1 LREVDDSEIIGF
13 HPNGDYSRSFFQH
26 QDDCPVEDDA
36 ATAENSILL
45 SASTFEGRPAPI
57 EQTTLSNGGG
67 PFKLADSL
75 TSNASNTSE
84 AARGQPAKLQSNVD
98 ANNAV
103 QSFMLSDNEVTS
115 LQPFPMPVQLESPD
129 FSALIDDSLFVQ
141 MTLPGDLMDFEIF
154 PMSFDLNPIDT
165 TRSDGIAHRIHNI
178 FQTDASLQDTCIH
191 SSEANCEPSLNSQT
205 RSKSSRPMRPT
216 IDALIKTNLLQNLQ
230 DTFQVD
236 KEELALLP
244 SSRMLDN
251 FLWKFFQCF
260 QRHLPIFHVPTFDTA
275 KTPAPLLLA
284 ICSIGALYTL
294 NRKHAAV
301 LRLMASDALQS
312 TVGRKYSGQRG
323 NLEPLWQTQ
332 TRLLITFGAMF
343 GGSVGDTGDGISD
356 LGFFVRP
363 YAMHR
368 ATLSVGAR
376 AHEHKSLSWQDWIE
390 LETCKRL
397 LCCIY
402 IISSLNS
409 ATYDLAPGFSGFRDL
424 NFEVPVEEAI
434 WEAQTGEE
442 WQLLIGTRV
451 GVTATLS
458 AVLSQLVLG
467 HETVSSSQILSHLGT
482 FAITV
487 VMHGV
492 NVHMYYLAQSRST
505 VMMDN
510 VDAHIGYAVRL
521 SHHTQTEKA
530 LSKCQEF
537 LKMWQLANDDSLHTR
552 QEESLIFNCQAL
564 LRLSY
569 VRVFSGMRSFNRAAL
584 LYENTDL
591 VTSSINAYSS
601 EGRDRSTFS
610 AKAAEQVMFCFTT
623 PIRAGHMLTRK
634 TAAFTWSVEHAVASW
649 ECNLFLGKWI
659 HDVETQE
666 KDVPLN
672 QQEISIFES
681 LKEALQDAECSYN
694 PQISLAAQVTRTWAD
709 FMDDVWVWEITL
721 RMGSILRQL
730 ADVYDSLWQR
740 QRALPHDLQPTAS
753 NEHQ

>member
-1 LREVDDSEIIGF
+1 
-13 HPNGDYSRSFFQH
+13 
-26 QDDCPVEDDA
+26 
-36 ATAENSILL
+36 
-45 SASTFEGRPAPI
+45 
-57 EQTTLSNGGG
+57 
-67 PFKLADSL
+67 
-75 TSNASNTSE
+75 
-84 AARGQPAKLQSNVD
+84 
-98 ANNAV
+98 
-103 QSFMLSDNEVTS
+103 
-115 LQPFPMPVQLESPD
+115 
-129 FSALIDDSLFVQ
+129 
-141 MTLPGDLMDFEIF
+141 
-154 PMSFDLNPIDT
+154 
-165 TRSDGIAHRIHNI
+165 
-178 FQTDASLQDTCIH
+178 
-191 SSEANCEPSLNSQT
+191 
-205 RSKSSRPMRPT
+205 
-216 IDALIKTNLLQNLQ
+216 
-230 DTFQVD
+230 
-236 KEELALLP
+236 
-244 SSRMLDN
+244 MLDN

-260 QRHLPIFHVPTFDTA
+260 QNHLPIFHVATFDTA
-275 KTPAPLLLA
+275 TTPAPLLLA
-284 ICSIGALYTL
+284 MCSIGALYTL

-312 TVGRKYSGQRG
+312 TVSRKYNGQGG

-343 GGSVGDTGDGISD
+343 GGSIGDTGDGITD

-368 ATLSVGAR
+368 ATLSACAR
-376 AHEHKSLSWQDWIE
+376 AHDHISLSWEDWVEI
-390 LETCKRL
+390 ETCKRL

-434 WEAQTGEE
+434 WQAQTREE
-442 WQLLIGTRV
+442 WRLLIGTRV

-467 HETVSSSQILSHLGT
+467 HETVSSSQIFSHLGT

-487 VMHGV
+487 LMHGV

-505 VMMDN
+505 VMMNN
-510 VDAHIGYAVRL
+510 VDASIDYAVRL

-537 LKMWQLANDDSLHTR
+537 LKIWQLANDDSDHTR

-584 LYENTDL
+584 LYENPDL
-591 VTSSINAYSS
+591 ITSVINAYLG

-659 HDVETQE
+659 HDVEMQE

-672 QQEISIFES
+672 QQEITIFES

-740 QRALPHDLQPTAS
+740 QRAVLHDL
-753 NEHQ
+753 